1 MTFTEKMIATG
12 LLTLST
18 VIGFC
23 CLTRK
28 NGESSFH
35 WLVEFTGILAFLSG
49 SIHQY
54 LDMESIT

>member
-35 WLVEFTGILAFLSG
+35 WLVEFTGILAFLEVVLFTNIWIWS
-49 SIHQY
+49 Q
-54 LDMESIT
+54 